1 MTEMKRIPIVM
12 DFDTGTDDAI
22 ALITALQHR
31 DILDI
36 RAVSA
41 VAGNVPLEATAAN
54 TRNIVDMLDRK
65 SVV

>member
-41 VAGNVPLEATAAN
+41 VAGNVPL
-54 TRNIVDMLDRK
+54 
-65 SVV
+65 